1 MWFDVN
7 GEEED
12 LDWILEVIF
21 FFLGIV
27 FWQR

>member
-1 MWFDVN
+1 MQFDVN

-12 LDWILEVIF
+12 LDWILIVIF